1 MKNLFKVLALTLLLI
16 GATTQAFA
24 QNTTKKKVAVY
35 MTGEVQAG
43 IKKVIGSKIVSG
55 VTESDEY
62 SAVERTSDFLAELT
76 KEQDYQLSGAVTDNQ
91 IAQIGQQFGVQYVL
105 VADASEVFGS
115 LFVSARLIDVQTA
128 QIIKSCEASGT
139 VSNMTELTKLAD
151 QIAIKLVITA
161 YTDDNLKIH
170 FFSSVYDL
178 KEFEIPKGWHVATT
192 KEMQEIIKTFNALND
207 QIKYPIY
214 TQYKFTSN
222 AMREDFTY
230 YTYLSKKDKNKGKVN
245 TKEKAFRIYLLWS
258 FQGSLLQQDNTI
270 KNVYGNFETDDDYD
284 RFDKRFNDDTTEI
297 PWGATT
303 RHQKYY
309 SMPDGYVYLL
319 RNK

>member
-16 GATTQAFA
+16 GSTSQAFA
-24 QNTTKKKVAVY
+24 QNTAKKKVAVY

-151 QIAIKLVITA
+151 QIAVKLVSKT
-161 YTDDNLKIH
+161 YTDNDLKIYGP
-170 FFSSVYDL
+170 FSTAESL
-178 KEFEIPKGWHVATT
+178 RGLEIPKGWHIATT
-192 KEMQEIIKTFNALND
+192 KEMREIINTFNALNIS
-207 QIKYPIY
+207 IKYPIY
-214 TQYKFTSN
+214 TQYEFKSTI
-222 AMREDFTY
+222 EPITFTY
-230 YTYLSKKDKNKGKVN
+230 YAYLFEKDKRKDKVDRIGTDIRHYTQWVLTGTILNYN
-245 TKEKAFRIYLLWS
+245 TT
-258 FQGSLLQQDNTI
+258 DNI
-270 KNVYGNFETDDDYD
+270 N
-284 RFDKRFNDDTTEI
+284 
-297 PWGATT
+297 P
-303 RHQKYY
+303 
-309 SMPDGYVYLL
+309 
-319 RNK
+319 